1 MNSIISLFL
10 RKRNFY
16 YRKVFA
22 RCTLCVT
29 DFMKIANPRGWV
41 LGKIKFRNNFVDYI
55 KIASQTNRLPAF

>member
-1 MNSIISLFL
+1 MASEKKKLLFQ
-10 RKRNFY
+10 KSF
-16 YRKVFA
+16 
-22 RCTLCVT
+22 CTITLCVT